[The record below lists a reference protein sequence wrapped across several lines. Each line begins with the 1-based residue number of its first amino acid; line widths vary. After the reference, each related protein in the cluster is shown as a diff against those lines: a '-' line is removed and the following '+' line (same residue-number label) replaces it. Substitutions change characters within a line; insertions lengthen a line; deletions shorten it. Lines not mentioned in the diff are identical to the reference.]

1 MKRKSGYSLPDDY
14 ATLVKQRTKGK
25 QPTELPTALPLASIH
40 LWPKVFQ
47 HRSFAGYA
55 SKSHVLHLTAAIKK
69 NKSHTLDPIVVWWDG
84 KAWACV
90 DGHHRYEAYS
100 VAALGS
106 AHLVPVEVF
115 EGTLD
120 QAMATAASAN
130 TKDKLAMSRSEK
142 SNAAWHLV
150 AMTDMTKSAVVKASG
165 VSDGT
170 VATMRRIFLQ
180 LDAKVNDAAIELVMS
195 ANSNFR
201 ELNWAAAKRL
211 AEGRDDPA
219 FDWDDANEKKAEAM
233 ALALRRALGTEG
245 GKYPEI
251 FARAL
256 ELYDS
261 RLPDALA
268 DWWSVPESEDD
279 EEITDF

>member
-14 ATLVKQRTKGK
+14 ATLVKQLAKGK
-25 QPTELPTALPLASIH
+25 QPTELPTALPLADIQR
-40 LWPKVFQ
+40 WPKVFQ
-47 HRSFAGYA
+47 HRSFAGHA

-90 DGHHRYEAYS
+90 DGHHRHEAYS

-106 AHLVPVEVF
+106 THLVPVEVF

-130 TKDKLAMSRSEK
+130 TKDKLAMSSSEK
-142 SNAAWHLV
+142 SNTAWHLV
-150 AMTDMTKSAVVKASG
+150 AMTEMSKADAAKAAS
-165 VSDGT
+165 VSEST
-170 VATMRRIFLQ
+170 VATMRRVLAQ
-180 LDAKVNDAAIELVMS
+180 LDAKVNDAANDLMMS

-211 AEGRDDPA
+211 AEGRDDPN
-219 FDWDDANEKKAEAM
+219 FDWDEANEKKAEVM

-251 FARAL
+251 LARAL
-256 ELYDS
+256 QIYDS
-261 RLPDALA
+261 RLPDVLA
-268 DWWSVPESEDD
+268 EWWSVPESEDG